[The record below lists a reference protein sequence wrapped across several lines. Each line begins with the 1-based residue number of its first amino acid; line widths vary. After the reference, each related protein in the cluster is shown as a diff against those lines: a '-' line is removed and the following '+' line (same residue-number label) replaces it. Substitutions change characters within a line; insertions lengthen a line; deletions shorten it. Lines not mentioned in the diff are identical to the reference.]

1 VTPPPTRR
9 AQVARPQRPTTGLGR
24 GRLAAL
30 AVAFAAAASLTGLAQ
45 MTGALDS
52 LERTAIATRFGL
64 RHVPKPTDIVIVK
77 IDDDSIGTLGK
88 WPFPRSFHARMIDRL
103 HAEGAKEIVY
113 DVQFTERSQ
122 DPRQDLALYDAI
134 GAAGGATL
142 ATSQSD
148 QFGHTDVLGGDANL
162 AHVHARAGAANLTTA
177 AEGTITLYPRALSG
191 LESLA
196 VVAAQRASGK
206 PLPRSAFPGGSAL
219 IDYRGGPETF
229 ASFPFWKV
237 LRGGV
242 PATRLR
248 GKIVVV
254 GATAPSLQDLH
265 ATPTSGAGLMWGP
278 EVQANAIW
286 TAMHGNPLRNG
297 PDWLTVLAVLLAA
310 LAAPLAAIRIGVVK
324 AALAAIAG
332 AGAYAVVAQLAF
344 NAGIVVSV
352 TAPLLAC
359 GLGTAGMLAASYSTA
374 SSDRRLLGWTVR
386 RRTEQLRDAQI
397 EIITRLAQAA
407 ESRDRDTGQHIHRI
421 GYLCERL
428 ALEVGFEPAQARMLR
443 HASAL
448 HDVGKIAMP
457 DDILRKPAGLDDD
470 ELVIMRS
477 HAARGAEILAGSTSP
492 LIQMAETIARTH
504 HERWDGTGYPS
515 GLKGKEIPLVGRI
528 CAVCDVFDALGS
540 RRPYKQPWAPSRVLQ
555 EIALGSGTHFD
566 PKLVAAFLAI
576 AAQLDSDEELTRLDA
591 IDLATLPALDDPRIA
606 RAEDPVSRGQE
617 PGSRR
622 AA

>member
-1 VTPPPTRR
+1 MTLTPTRR
-9 AQVARPQRPTTGLGR
+9 AQVPSEPPASGLGR
-24 GRLAAL
+24 GRLIAL
-30 AVAFAAAASLTGLAQ
+30 VVAFAAAASLAGLADL
-45 MTGALDS
+45 TGALNA
-52 LERTAIATRFGL
+52 LERTTIATRFGL
-64 RHVPKPTDIVIVK
+64 RHVPKPTGIVIVK
-77 IDDDSIGTLGK
+77 IDDESIGTLGK
-88 WPFPRSFHARMIDRL
+88 WPFPRSFHARLIDRL
-103 HAEGAKEIVY
+103 HAAGAREIVY

-122 DPRQDLALYDAI
+122 DPKQDLALYDAI

-148 QFGHTDVLGGDANL
+148 QYGHTDVLGGDANL
-162 AHVHARAGAANLTTA
+162 AQVHARAAAANLTTA
-177 AEGTITLYPRALSG
+177 TEGAITQYPRALSG

-196 VVAAQRASGK
+196 VVAAERATGN

-219 IDYRGGPETF
+219 IDYRGGPGTF

-237 LRGGV
+237 LRGRV
-242 PATRLR
+242 PANRLR
-248 GKIVVV
+248 GKVVVV

-265 ATPTSGAGLMWGP
+265 STPTSGADLMSGP

-310 LAAPLAAIRIGVVK
+310 LAAPLAVTRIGVVK

-332 AGAYAVVAQLAF
+332 AGAYAAAAQLAF

-352 TAPLLAC
+352 ASPLLAC

-374 SSDRRLLGWTVR
+374 SSERRVLGWTVR
-386 RRTEQLRDAQI
+386 RRTEQLRDAQL

-407 ESRDRDTGQHIHRI
+407 ESRDSDTGQHIHRI

-428 ALEVGFEPAQARMLR
+428 ALQVGFGAAQARMLR

-448 HDVGKIAMP
+448 HDVGKIGIP
-457 DDILRKPAGLDDD
+457 DHILLKPGGLDED
-470 ELVIMRS
+470 EWLIMKS
-477 HAARGAEILAGSTSP
+477 HTTKGAEILAGSTSP

-504 HERWDGTGYPS
+504 HERWDGSGYPS
-515 GLKGKEIPLVGRI
+515 GLKGHEIPLVGRI

-540 RRPYKQPWAPSRVLQ
+540 RRPYKEPWTPSRVLQ
-555 EIALGSGTHFD
+555 EIAQGSGSHFD
-566 PKLVAAFLAI
+566 PELVAAFLEI
-576 AAQLDSDEELTRLDA
+576 SAQLDQDTELTRLDA
-591 IDLATLPALDDPRIA
+591 IDLEALPALHDTRT
-606 RAEDPVSRGQE
+606 EQTQE
-617 PGSRR
+617 PIVADHGTGSRR